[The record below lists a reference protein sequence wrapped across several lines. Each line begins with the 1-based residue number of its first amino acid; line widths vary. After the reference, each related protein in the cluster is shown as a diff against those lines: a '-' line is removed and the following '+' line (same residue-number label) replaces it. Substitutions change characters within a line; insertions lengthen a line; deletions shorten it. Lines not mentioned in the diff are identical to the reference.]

1 MRAQNEF
8 STTVMQEPKISVH
21 LSSSCLLLP
30 PPILL
35 LGLVLYRPCYIAPL
49 GARVWL
55 PSPPN
60 SIIAQPSPLF
70 PPPFHLF
77 TLFLGFPCS
86 RSSHSHP
93 FPPYFSASIETSKI
107 AVCSPHIRMSD
118 TDEVAEIKH
127 SNGGNEITES
137 LALAHADHTQTK
149 DSPLTDIG
157 TLPPT
162 FDLPPLDEKRSG
174 SKDSYESS
182 ELSDLSDDELE
193 AETDKMDFL
202 DDDAN
207 SGAGDKVSDL
217 HALSDLTELAR
228 LQEVDSDD
236 SDDEYVGNIQN
247 AVSPPP
253 FENGA
258 MKLNT
263 GLKREHEEELNDS
276 KKPKTAIPD
285 VPDDKDVEVK
295 EENGQVEDD
304 VSTGEGATGEGAI
317 EHEDMHEEDENESLV
332 DNVAESPTVDDSEK
346 NTDPTAEPAENA
358 EIQVLEK
365 AQEVAQTRLSVEAT
379 SLAEDIE
386 KDHERDSK
394 KDESESE
401 HSEMDSLDTDA
412 EDNVEVDEAD
422 VEDVVKQEELDEQ
435 NEQEEAEAAEA
446 ASDDLANRVE
456 DDEELDVDLDEH
468 RKLAVDELISIE
480 KDFAFLRDKLFH
492 DKLGLLE
499 HELKLCLDG
508 SHPELLHIYYK
519 VHEFYQ
525 DNIKLA
531 NSTLNYSL
539 KCINNE
545 TIATRTAIH
554 QDFLR
559 SMMDM
564 KNEMVTNT
572 TSLWYKVNRERNS
585 IDQVVPECNFAAIPT
600 LAEDKATFGIAGGD
614 IYPEGSGINKKVL
627 KQNMLIELVQQRNSF
642 NEQLGILNGLAE
654 FHGIPSTVT
663 TELMESGDFPAGELL
678 LRKATSEEINDDLQA
693 MGIY

>member
-1 MRAQNEF
+1 
-8 STTVMQEPKISVH
+8 
-21 LSSSCLLLP
+21 
-30 PPILL
+30 
-35 LGLVLYRPCYIAPL
+35 
-49 GARVWL
+49 
-55 PSPPN
+55 
-60 SIIAQPSPLF
+60 
-70 PPPFHLF
+70 
-77 TLFLGFPCS
+77 
-86 RSSHSHP
+86 
-93 FPPYFSASIETSKI
+93 
-107 AVCSPHIRMSD
+107 MSD
-118 TDEVAEIKH
+118 TDEVAEFKH

-162 FDLPPLDEKRSG
+162 FDLPSLDEKRSG

-236 SDDEYVGNIQN
+236 SDDEYVGNLKD
-247 AVSPPP
+247 AVSPSPLG
-253 FENGA
+253 NGA
-258 MKLNT
+258 MKLNS
-263 GLKREHEEELNDS
+263 GMKREHEEELTDS

-285 VPDDKDVEVK
+285 VADDKDGEVK
-295 EENGQVEDD
+295 EENGLEDDGLPGEDD
-304 VSTGEGATGEGAI
+304 VQTGEDTT
-317 EHEDMHEEDENESLV
+317 EHDDMHAQDKNGDEEDEEDEDEDENENENESLV
-332 DNVAESPTVDDSEK
+332 DNVAESPTLDDSEK
-346 NTDPTAEPAENA
+346 DNNPTAEPAENA

-394 KDESESE
+394 TEGESE
-401 HSEMDSLDTDA
+401 HSELDSLDTDA
-412 EDNVEVDEAD
+412 EDNAEVDEAD

-446 ASDDLANRVE
+446 ASDDLADRV
-456 DDEELDVDLDEH
+456 DDDDELDVDLDEH

-519 VHEFYQ
+519 VNEFYQ

-600 LAEDKATFGIAGGD
+600 LSEDKATFGVGGGE
-614 IYPEGSGINKKVL
+614 IYLESAGINKKVL